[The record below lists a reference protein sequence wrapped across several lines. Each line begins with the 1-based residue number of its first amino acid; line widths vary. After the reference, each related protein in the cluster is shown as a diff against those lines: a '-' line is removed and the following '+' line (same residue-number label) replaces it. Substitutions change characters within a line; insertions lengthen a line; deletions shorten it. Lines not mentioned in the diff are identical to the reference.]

1 MKQAEKISSFPN
13 TGDHIY
19 VLRSLSYA
27 HHGIYTRRNKVVHF
41 QTPLETG
48 QMDSSTIAES
58 DFDKF
63 LGSDGPDWYLYQY
76 GVTEAQFSRNP
87 RGTCTT
93 IHSDDVTTVV
103 DRAHKAI
110 REGFGQFNIVGNNCE
125 DFALYCKTGRRSQAS
140 GQYLSAMRRIEAA
153 RQAAATGYKSPIV
166 YAGCVM
172 GWFSAEDFEN
182 PKNMDQEREDPP
194 YVDPGK
200 RETGN
205 LDPNTKSSKAKVAAK
220 NVSWKEK

>member
-1 MKQAEKISSFPN
+1 M
-13 TGDHIY
+13 
-19 VLRSLSYA
+19 
-27 HHGIYTRRNKVVHF
+27 VHF

-48 QMDSSTIAES
+48 RMDSSAIAES
-58 DFDKF
+58 EFDEF
-63 LGSDGPDWYLYQY
+63 LGSDGFDWYLYQY
-76 GVTEAQFSRNP
+76 GVTAEEFSRYP

-93 IHSDDVTTVV
+93 THSDDVTTVI
-103 DRAHKAI
+103 DRASKAI

-125 DFALYCKTGRRSQAS
+125 DFALYCKTGQRSQAS

-172 GWFSAEDFEN
+172 GWFSAKDFGKTN
-182 PKNMDQEREDPP
+182 SLDQEREEPP
-194 YVDPGK
+194 FVDQEK
-200 RETGN
+200 RDTRK
-205 LDPNTKSSKAKVAAK
+205 LDPNTKSSNAKVATK